1 MASGRS
7 SALYRKLIA
16 ARIRSDWQYRTS
28 FFMLLISQTMVVT
41 LEFIAILFVLSLV
54 PDLGGWSTI
63 EVTFLYAL
71 ATVPFA
77 ISDVLV
83 SSVERTSLHVQTG
96 TFDRLLLRPM
106 PALMQIWTQEF
117 ELRRI
122 GKLVAPLAIGVW
134 AVANVEIEW
143 TTARIA
149 ILILA
154 LVCATLIYSAL
165 WIATASFSFWA
176 VASKEAMNAVTYGGQ
191 SANEY
196 PLHLY
201 KNWIRATLGWGI
213 PLAFVSYV
221 PTQWLLDATNPLGM
235 PSYLVYFVPLVTA
248 ALLVFAMACWTVGI
262 RHYQSTGS

>member
-7 SALYRKLIA
+7 GVLYRKLIG

-28 FFMLLISQTMVVT
+28 FFMLLSSQTMVVT
-41 LEFIAILFVLSLV
+41 LEFIAILFVLRLV
-54 PDLGGWSTI
+54 PDLGGWSAT

-71 ATVPFA
+71 GTVPFG
-77 ISDVLV
+77 ISDLLV
-83 SSVERTSLHVQTG
+83 SSVDRTSLHVQRG
-96 TFDRLLLRPM
+96 SFDRILLRPM

-122 GKLVAPLAIGVW
+122 GKLIAPLAIGVW
-134 AVANVEIEW
+134 AVANVEIAW
-143 TTARIA
+143 TPPRIA
-149 ILILA
+149 ILIMA
-154 LVCATLIYSAL
+154 LVCGTLIYSAL

-176 VASKEAMNAVTYGGQ
+176 VASQEATNAVTYGGQ

-213 PLAFVSYV
+213 PLAFVAYV

-235 PSYLVYFVPLVTA
+235 PRHLVYFVPLVTA
-248 ALLVFAMACWTVGI
+248 ALLAFAMTCWTIGI